1 MKGVFVMKNRNKY
14 SPDFKLQVVKEYLNS
29 DMSLSDVA
37 NKNGIPSS
45 YTIHK
50 WVKIYEESG
59 YDDNVFSSKKGR
71 PKSIISDI
79 SKVPPFIYESAGIVR
94 NDSNKSNDS
103 ASLKKRLEYYERLLL
118 EKELLLKM
126 QEDEIN
132 FLKKKHSQK
141 KK

>member
-1 MKGVFVMKNRNKY
+1 
-14 SPDFKLQVVKEYLNS
+14 
-29 DMSLSDVA
+29 
-37 NKNGIPSS
+37 
-45 YTIHK
+45 

-59 YDDNVFSSKKGR
+59 YDDNVFNSKKGR

-79 SKVPPFIYESAGIVR
+79 SKVPPFIYESAGIIR

-118 EKELLLKM
+118 EKELLIKM

-132 FLKKKHSQK
+132 F
-141 KK
+141 